1 MFQKGLFMKILVL
14 VLLLLLPSLA
24 PGDPAPDI
32 PPVYQSLLER
42 LTKDGFDCE
51 FLSKLFTDDRAE
63 VIPDRMVISLESK
76 ETEELYRQFLSPES
90 ALLSRRFLLE
100 NHELLKEVER
110 RFNVEKEVIVAILLV
125 ESKFGENTGKH
136 RVIPTLA
143 SMAVMD
149 TPDNLQSNFLILKE
163 IEPELTYEW
172 VEDKAKRRANWAYH
186 ELKCFLTITRDHN
199 VDPLEVKG
207 SYAGALGM
215 PQFIPSS
222 YMAFAHSQK
231 GFENW
236 LSSKEDAIRS
246 IANYL
251 NLHGWKKKI
260 SVEKKRKILWYYNRS
275 KPYIDTILK
284 VAHKIRQK

>member
-1 MFQKGLFMKILVL
+1 MFQKGLFMKILIL
-14 VLLLLLPSLA
+14 ILLLLFSSPVSA
-24 PGDPAPDI
+24 DPVPDI
-32 PPVYQSLLER
+32 PPVYQPLFER
-42 LTKDGFDCE
+42 LSKDGFDCE

-63 VIPDRMVISLESK
+63 VIPDRRVISLGSK
-76 ETEELYRQFLSPES
+76 ESEELYAQFLSPES
-90 ALLSRRFLLE
+90 ILLSKKFLLE
-100 NHELLKEVER
+100 NDKFLNEVER

-125 ESKFGENTGKH
+125 ESRFGENTGKH

-172 VEDKAKRRANWAYH
+172 VENRAKRRANWAYH
-186 ELKCFLTITRDHN
+186 ELKCFLMITRDDK

-222 YMAFAHSQK
+222 YVAFAHSQK

-236 LSSKEDAIRS
+236 LSSKEEAILS
-246 IANYL
+246 IGNYL

-260 SVEKKRKILWYYNRS
+260 SVERKRKTLWYYNHS

-284 VAHKIRQK
+284 VAQKIRQK

>member
-1 MFQKGLFMKILVL
+1 MFQKGLFMKILIL
-14 VLLLLLPSLA
+14 ILLLLFSPSVSA
-24 PGDPAPDI
+24 DPVPDI
-32 PPVYQSLLER
+32 PPVYQPLFER
-42 LTKDGFDCE
+42 LSRDGFDCE

-63 VIPDRMVISLESK
+63 VIPDRMVISLGSK
-76 ETEELYRQFLSPES
+76 ETEELYTQFLSQES
-90 ALLSRRFLLE
+90 ILLSKRFLLE
-100 NHELLKEVER
+100 NDKFLKGVER
-110 RFNVEKEVIVAILLV
+110 HFKVEKEVIVAILLV
-125 ESKFGENTGKH
+125 ESRFGENTGKH

-172 VEDKAKRRANWAYH
+172 VENRAKRRANWAYH
-186 ELKCFLTITRDHN
+186 ELKCFLMITRDN
-199 VDPLEVKG
+199 RVDPLEVKG
-207 SYAGALGM
+207 SYAGAVGM

-222 YMAFAHSQK
+222 YVAFAQSQK

-236 LSSKEDAIRS
+236 LSSKGEAILS

-251 NLHGWKKKI
+251 NLHGWKKRI
-260 SVEKKRKILWYYNRS
+260 SMERKRKALWYYNHS

-284 VAHKIRQK
+284 VAQKIRQK

>member
-1 MFQKGLFMKILVL
+1 MFQKGLFMKILIL
-14 VLLLLLPSLA
+14 ILLLLFSPSVSA
-24 PGDPAPDI
+24 DPVPDI
-32 PPVYQSLLER
+32 PPVYQPLFER
-42 LTKDGFDCE
+42 LSRDGFDCE

-63 VIPDRMVISLESK
+63 VIPDRMVISLDSK
-76 ETEELYRQFLSPES
+76 ETEELYTQFLSQES
-90 ALLSRRFLLE
+90 ILLSKRFLLE
-100 NHELLKEVER
+100 NDKFLKEVER
-110 RFNVEKEVIVAILLV
+110 HFNVEKEVIVAILLV
-125 ESKFGENTGKH
+125 ESRFGENTGKH

-172 VEDKAKRRANWAYH
+172 VENRAKRRANWAYH
-186 ELKCFLTITRDHN
+186 ELKCFLMITRDN
-199 VDPLEVKG
+199 RVDPLEVKG

-222 YMAFAHSQK
+222 YVAFGHSQK

-236 LSSKEDAIRS
+236 LSSKEESILS

-260 SVEKKRKILWYYNRS
+260 SVERKRKALWYYNHS

-284 VAHKIRQK
+284 VAQKIRQK